1 MTRRKL
7 LPLSLILPLLVL
19 VATTAAD
26 PKFAA
31 KVEVKPLPNDPVVPA
46 KVDLPAKDFTQKLEG
61 TVLVPSDEDSSKL
74 VEVPLKA
81 TMEMVYI
88 PGGEFLMGSPDGESG
103 RADNEGPQ
111 HKVTVR
117 PFWMAKYETTW
128 DQVDIWW
135 KNAGLPNRIEVEP
148 KNSGVKVKPDAIT
161 RPTNP
166 FVDETYGHNRGG
178 KPAISFSHHSAMM
191 FCHWLRLNTKLPYR
205 LPTEAEWEYACRAGS
220 TGPYGFDEKAGKL
233 DDYAWSL
240 KNSPTK
246 TKRDGTTHEVG
257 TKKPNKF
264 GLYDMHGNVA
274 EWTLDQYDPKWYAK
288 CAADKLALCPVN
300 LPTEKKWSHVARGG
314 SWTDDAPL
322 LRSAARTVSDVDWM
336 SEDPQFPR
344 SIWWLTERD
353 YVGFRVC
360 LPTDEYPALIG
371 LKPKTVKKGQ

>member
-1 MTRRKL
+1 MYTISIVAFSGTST
-7 LPLSLILPLLVL
+7 SL
-19 VATTAAD
+19 
-26 PKFAA
+26 
-31 KVEVKPLPNDPVVPA
+31 
-46 KVDLPAKDFTQKLEG
+46 
-61 TVLVPSDEDSSKL
+61 DESS
-74 VEVPLKA
+74 
-81 TMEMVYI
+81 
-88 PGGEFLMGSPDGESG
+88 S
-103 RADNEGPQ
+103 
-111 HKVTVR
+111 
-117 PFWMAKYETTW
+117 
-128 DQVDIWW
+128 
-135 KNAGLPNRIEVEP
+135 
-148 KNSGVKVKPDAIT
+148 
-161 RPTNP
+161 
-166 FVDETYGHNRGG
+166 
-178 KPAISFSHHSAMM
+178 
-191 FCHWLRLNTKLPYR
+191 
-205 LPTEAEWEYACRAGS
+205 
-220 TGPYGFDEKAGKL
+220 
-233 DDYAWSL
+233 
-240 KNSPTK
+240 
-246 TKRDGTTHEVG
+246 DGTTHEVG

>member
-1 MTRRKL
+1 MTRHAL
-7 LPLSLILPLLVL
+7 LPIFALLPVLVL
-19 VATTAAD
+19 VATAAD
-26 PKFAA
+26 PKPTA
-31 KVEVKPLPNDPVVPA
+31 KVSVTPLPPDPIVPV
-46 KVDLPAKDFTQKLEG
+46 KVDRPAKDFTQTLEG
-61 TVLVPSDEDSSKL
+61 AVLVPSDEDSSKM

-81 TMEMVYI
+81 TLEMVYV

-360 LPTDEYPALIG
+360 LPTDEYPALVG
-371 LKPKTVKKGQ
+371 LKPKMLKKGQ